1 MSLNHPITDWK
12 GRTVWVLGAS
22 TGIGAA
28 LGRALDEKGAHLIA
42 SGRHLNTLESAFPN
56 PRVKKV
62 VLDITDPQ
70 GVARAL
76 DGLTRDGC
84 LPDCVIWVAGDYSPQ
99 PITAPRGFDPVRAR
113 QVLETNL
120 VCIYDGLAAILSHW
134 LPLSPRAPAAP
145 PFHICLFSSVAGYRG
160 LPKALAYSASKAGLN
175 ALAETAHV
183 ELKPLGV
190 DVSIV
195 CPGFVKTRLTDGN
208 DFEMPALITA
218 EQAARF
224 TFKGLARGEFEVHY
238 PKRFSLFMKLLGLLP
253 AAIYLRLIA
262 KVRA

>member
-1 MSLNHPITDWK
+1 M
-12 GRTVWVLGAS
+12 
-22 TGIGAA
+22 
-28 LGRALDEKGAHLIA
+28 
-42 SGRHLNTLESAFPN
+42 
-56 PRVKKV
+56 
-62 VLDITDPQ
+62 
-70 GVARAL
+70 
-76 DGLTRDGC
+76 
-84 LPDCVIWVAGDYSPQ
+84 
-99 PITAPRGFDPVRAR
+99 
-113 QVLETNL
+113 
-120 VCIYDGLAAILSHW
+120 
-134 LPLSPRAPAAP
+134 
-145 PFHICLFSSVAGYRG
+145 
-160 LPKALAYSASKAGLN
+160 
-175 ALAETAHV
+175 